1 MVMIKTQIN
10 DLSQIGLRKE
20 DVVACIGYFDG
31 VHLGHQALITK
42 TIERAKEIGAKSMLI
57 TFHPDPWSVIN
68 RKSNVKHITPLK
80 TKLEVIES
88 FGIDEVVIMKFD
100 SSFSKLSPD
109 DFVNHVLIGLGIVEL
124 VIGSDFK
131 FGYKGAGNVSYLKE
145 NFGHAIYTHEVNL
158 EETDQGIISST
169 YLIQTILRGE
179 VDTTEK
185 LLGRPYKI
193 SGFVIHGSKTGRK
206 IGFPTANLKIEDEFV
221 IPKEGVYAGYVYVGG
236 SKYQSIVNIGYNPT
250 INTRDELSIET
261 HILDFDQVIYGE
273 VIHQTF
279 NKRLRDELKFDSV
292 DALIDQME
300 NDEIEARNILK

>member
-1 MVMIKTQIN
+1 MIKTQIN

-31 VHLGHQALITK
+31 VHLGHQTLIKK

-145 NFGHAIYTHEVNL
+145 NFGHAIYTHEINL
-158 EETDQGIISST
+158 EETDQDIISST

-179 VDTTEK
+179 VDRTKK

-300 NDEIEARNILK
+300 NDEIEARKILK

>member
-1 MVMIKTQIN
+1 MIKTQIN

-42 TIERAKEIGAKSMLI
+42 TMERAKEIGAKSMLI

-131 FGYKGAGNVSYLKE
+131 FGHKGAGNVSYLKE

-158 EETDQGIISST
+158 EETDQDIISST

>member
-1 MVMIKTQIN
+1 MIKTQIN

-179 VDTTEK
+179 VDTTESS
-185 LLGRPYKI
+185 RP
-193 SGFVIHGSKTGRK
+193 S
-206 IGFPTANLKIEDEFV
+206 L
-221 IPKEGVYAGYVYVGG
+221 
-236 SKYQSIVNIGYNPT
+236 
-250 INTRDELSIET
+250 
-261 HILDFDQVIYGE
+261 
-273 VIHQTF
+273 
-279 NKRLRDELKFDSV
+279 
-292 DALIDQME
+292 
-300 NDEIEARNILK
+300 

>member
-1 MVMIKTQIN
+1 MIKTQIN

-158 EETDQGIISST
+158 EETDQDIISST

>member
-131 FGYKGAGNVSYLKE
+131 FGHKGAGNVSYLKE

-158 EETDQGIISST
+158 EETDQDIISST

>member
-1 MVMIKTQIN
+1 MIKTQIN

-31 VHLGHQALITK
+31 VHLGHQALINK
-42 TIERAKEIGAKSMLI
+42 TIERAKELNAKSMLI

-80 TKLEVIES
+80 TKLEVIQS
-88 FGIDEVVIMKFD
+88 FGIDEVIIMKFD

-131 FGYKGAGNVSYLKE
+131 FGYRGAGNVSYLKE
-145 NFGHAIYTHEVNL
+145 TFGHAILTHEINL
-158 EETDQGIISST
+158 EETDQDIISST

-179 VDTTEK
+179 VDKTEQ

-193 SGFVIHGSKTGRK
+193 SGFVIHGAKTGRK

-221 IPKEGVYAGYVYVGG
+221 IPKEGVYAGYVYVGDE
-236 SKYQSIVNIGYNPT
+236 KYQSIVNIGYNPT

-300 NDEIEARNILK
+300 NDEIEARKILK

>member
-1 MVMIKTQIN
+1 MIKTQIN

-131 FGYKGAGNVSYLKE
+131 FGHKGAGNVSYLKE

-158 EETDQGIISST
+158 EETDQDIISST

>member
-1 MVMIKTQIN
+1 MIKTQIN

-131 FGYKGAGNVSYLKE
+131 FGHKGAGNVSYLKE